1 MAGLEQTSLSP
12 RQQRL
17 AEKARVALAHGQ
29 FDYVREVTGEILRA
43 APSCVS
49 VRRLQR
55 SAQLG
60 LAGSRVGW
68 VRQARAGL
76 GLARLRLGGAAA
88 ASTRLSAAE
97 RLLAVDPRNAGVLH
111 VLADAARE
119 LGWPETAAWAREAA
133 REVRPGDAANLL
145 ALGEAWLAAGQPG
158 AALAVAEA
166 LLRLRPADGAA
177 LALLRHASLAQ
188 TVAEG
193 NWESAGTFR
202 DKLRS

>member
-1 MAGLEQTSLSP
+1 MPGLEQTSLSP

-88 ASTRLSAAE
+88 ASARLSAAE
-97 RLLAVDPRNAGVLH
+97 RLLAVDPRNAGALH

-119 LGWPETAAWAREAA
+119 LK
-133 REVRPGDAANLL
+133 RPPGIGRGSRVSPASRLL
-145 ALGEAWLAAGQPG
+145 QAAGGGG
-158 AALAVAEA
+158 AGGRSFENIVQLSGKYDADVAGERNLFAGVFVGPPFAGNFDVVADEA
-166 LLRLRPADGAA
+166 D
-177 LALLRHASLAQ
+177 
-188 TVAEG
+188 
-193 NWESAGTFR
+193 
-202 DKLRS
+202 